1 MDSTVD
7 STAPPTDAPIPK
19 ATTSPGP
26 SPQIDNPGDGQFISS
41 NRTTVTGTKAAGQE
55 IQLLSPR
62 GGDPLCIVN
71 DSSTAWSCAN
81 VYLQNGPTIKLRV
94 VVTGDATLSDEIAVA
109 VLGAPTVL
117 GGLTGSESNGWVR
130 GTGHPQAMVTA
141 FLPNGESCSGTVDGS
156 GTWAC
161 LFEGLL
167 TNGSREVTANQIS
180 SFSSPS
186 SSNSSMPVTIVFDV
200 IAPDAPVVTTPSGS
214 AQVSVAGA
222 QYTGTGETGATVTV
236 FAGAYSVCS
245 APVVGGTWSCSA
257 GGVAAGSYPVS
268 AVQQDA
274 AGNVSPGSTPV
285 SVSYVSD
292 TSPTPT
298 PSESAPVTPSGTAA
312 PGGAAAPSPEGS
324 AAVPGAT
331 ATPSPSPEPS
341 TGAPTPEAK
350 EPKAAGPNGAE
361 GASALPGQ
369 WDDPTRFA
377 AAIGPSGNGSP
388 FPWFQAGLLAL
399 GALLLIAVP
408 SRMLAGT
415 ISRTRDGRPRRVLP
429 LLTGRNRVREEFEVA
444 PSLRLNRWVRAG
456 AALLAAATF
465 VMLSGP
471 IVDQPAYLRLLVAV
485 IIGLTLVNAVA
496 SLVPL
501 WWSSRVL
508 RLRGTVT
515 FLPRYLLLIAAAA
528 IASRV
533 FDVHPALLFG
543 LLGSVTVSATTDAAG
558 LAGAQPTSAQRGQ
571 LAAVRVGALTV
582 LAVLAWSLASLLP
595 GANDFITSLA
605 AETGN
610 TIVLAAIGSAVL
622 IMVPIGHTSGH
633 RILAWSPLVWTGLTV
648 VAYGILFA
656 ALAPLV
662 EQVQSD
668 GTGTALWIVAATF
681 AAVCASA
688 WTWQRFVEPLRR

>member
-1 MDSTVD
+1 VVESTV
-7 STAPPTDAPIPK
+7 PPTDEPIRN
-19 ATTSPGP
+19 ATTAPAP
-26 SPQIDNPGDGQFISS
+26 SPQIDNPGNGQFISS
-41 NRTTVTGTKAAGQE
+41 NRTTVMGSKAADQD

-62 GGDPLCIVN
+62 GGDPLCIV
-71 DSSTAWSCAN
+71 DDWSTTWSCAN
-81 VYLQNGPTIKLRV
+81 LYLQNGPTIKLRV
-94 VVTGDATLSDEIAVA
+94 VVTGDSTLSDEITVA

-130 GTGHPQAMVTA
+130 GTGHPQATVTA
-141 FLPNGESCSGTVDGS
+141 FLPNGDSCSGTVDGS

-161 LFEGLL
+161 LFEGIL

-186 SSNSSMPVTIVFDV
+186 SSNSSTPVIIVFDV
-200 IAPDAPVVTTPSGS
+200 TAPEAPVVTAPSAG

-222 QYTGTGETGATVTV
+222 QYTGTGQTGATVTV

-245 APVVGGTWSCSA
+245 VAVTGGTWSCSA
-257 GGVAAGSYPVS
+257 GGVAAGLYPVS
-268 AVQQDA
+268 AVQQDT

-285 SVSYVSD
+285 SVSYVPD
-292 TSPTPT
+292 TTPTPT
-298 PSESAPVTPSGTAA
+298 PSESASVTPSGTPA
-312 PGGAAAPSPEGS
+312 PSGAPAPSPEGS

-331 ATPSPSPEPS
+331 AKPSPSTEPS
-341 TGAPTPEAK
+341 TAAPAPEAA
-350 EPKAAGPNGAE
+350 EPEDAE

-369 WDDPTRFA
+369 WDDPTGFA
-377 AAIGPSGNGSP
+377 AAIGPSGSGSP

-408 SRMLAGT
+408 LRMLAGT
-415 ISRTRDGRPRRVLP
+415 ISRTRDGRPRRALP
-429 LLTGRNRVREEFEVA
+429 LLAGRNRVREEFEVA
-444 PSLRLNRWVRAG
+444 PTLRLNRWVRGG

-485 IIGLTLVNAVA
+485 IIGLALVNAVA
-496 SLVPL
+496 TFIPL

-515 FLPRYLLLIAAAA
+515 FLPRYLLLIASAA

-543 LLGSVTVSATTDAAG
+543 LLGSVAVSATSDAAG
-558 LAGAQPTSAQRGQ
+558 QAGAQPTNAQRGQ

-595 GANDFITSLA
+595 GASTFVTSLA

-610 TIVLAAIGSAVL
+610 TIVLAAVGSAVMIL
-622 IMVPIGHTSGH
+622 VPVGHTSGH
-633 RILAWSPLVWTGLTV
+633 RILAWSPPVWTGLTI
-648 VAYGILFA
+648 VAYGILFS

-662 EQVQSD
+662 EQLQSE
-668 GTGTALWIVAATF
+668 GTGTALWITAATF